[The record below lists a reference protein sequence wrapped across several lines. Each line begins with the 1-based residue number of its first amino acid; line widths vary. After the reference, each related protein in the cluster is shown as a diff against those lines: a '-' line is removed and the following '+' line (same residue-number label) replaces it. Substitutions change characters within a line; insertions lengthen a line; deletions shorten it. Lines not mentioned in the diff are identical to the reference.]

1 MPPERYLEV
10 VLEPLS
16 TLEEADALLA
26 GVVLQLAIEG
36 TERQEAG
43 KRRLALWAPWLLLV
57 DSPVENAAGC
67 R

>member
-1 MPPERYLEV
+1 M

-16 TLEEADALLA
+16 ALEEADALLA
-26 GVVLQLAIEG
+26 GVVLQLAVKG
-36 TERQEAG
+36 AERQQAG
-43 KRRLALWAPWLLLV
+43 KRRLALWAPWLILV